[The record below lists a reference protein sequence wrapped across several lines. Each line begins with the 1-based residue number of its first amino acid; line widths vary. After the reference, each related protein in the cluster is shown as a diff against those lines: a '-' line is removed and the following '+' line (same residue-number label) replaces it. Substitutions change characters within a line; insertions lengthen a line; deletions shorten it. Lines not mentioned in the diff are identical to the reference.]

1 MPQSQLIIIFVSR
14 PEKNGTMEGLGGGK
28 RNAQLTLPPPPK
40 HCPVCMI
47 AERPPSAALGRP
59 ACVRVVCD
67 PGAMC
72 FRHCMG
78 YMCAGSFCVV
88 RPASSINIRRFLSAI
103 DRRLAM
109 THPAVP
115 PATHTSSQSEENEE
129 RVDGAPPAIMIS
141 YSSLIVMAD
150 DIVSLL

>member
-1 MPQSQLIIIFVSR
+1 
-14 PEKNGTMEGLGGGK
+14 MERLGVGK

-40 HCPVCMI
+40 HWPVCMI
-47 AERPPSAALGRP
+47 AERPPSATLGRP

-88 RPASSINIRRFLSAI
+88 RPASSTSIRKLLSAI
-103 DRRLAM
+103 DSRLAM

-115 PATHTSSQSEENEE
+115 PATHTSPQSEEKEE
-129 RVDGAPPAIMIS
+129 REREDGAPPAIMIS
-141 YSSLIVMAD
+141 YSSLIVVAY
-150 DIVSLL
+150 DIVPLP